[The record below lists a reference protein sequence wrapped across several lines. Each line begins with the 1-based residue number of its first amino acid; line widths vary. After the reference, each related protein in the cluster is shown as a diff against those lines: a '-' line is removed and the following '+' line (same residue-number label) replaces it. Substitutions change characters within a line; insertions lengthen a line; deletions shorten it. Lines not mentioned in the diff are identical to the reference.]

1 MPTHDRLARQIASLQ
16 SVPCRNWRDRQKK
29 ARDLAKLEAKRRSRK
44 GLDREYRLPF

>member
-1 MPTHDRLARQIASLQ
+1 MDTLARQIASLQ

-44 GLDREYRLPF
+44 GPVEAYSLPF